1 MWRFLLIGAVF
12 SVSGQSQ
19 STTTTTPVGQP
30 IPFSHKQHASE
41 AHLKCVDCHQLAP
54 SGEVVSIPTGK
65 SCMTCHGQ
73 IAKDKPAIKDLKSYV
88 DENQSVPWIR
98 VYEIPS
104 FVEFNHKLHLD
115 AGASC
120 STCHGSVATRDYLGR
135 ETDLSMGG
143 CLACHRA
150 KQASTNCRT
159 CHDLENF

>member
-1 MWRFLLIGAVF
+1 MRRLLLIAAIF
-12 SVSGQSQ
+12 TVSSQSQ
-19 STTTTTPVGQP
+19 STTTSVGQP

-41 AHLKCVDCHQLAP
+41 AHLNCVDCHKLAP

-65 SCMTCHGQ
+65 SCMICHAQ

-88 DENQSVPWIR
+88 DEKQSVPWIR

-104 FVEFNHKLHLD
+104 FVEFNHKTHLD
-115 AGASC
+115 AGANC
-120 STCHGSVATRDYLGR
+120 STCHGPVATRDYLWR

-143 CLACHRA
+143 CLSCHRE

-159 CHDLENF
+159 CHDLENY